1 MRLEGLCAASLFFTM
16 LASFAPYPGMMYTNV
31 LSVLGISIAQMNKAR
46 SVLYFIVLMGF
57 SILFDFIQMII
68 DGNSLYY
75 STGAG
80 VWSLLC
86 AIVVFLMK
94 FCIVYC
100 CYQLFLM
107 LGGTLSFSSLFGA
120 PDDSA

>member
-1 MRLEGLCAASLFFTM
+1 
-16 LASFAPYPGMMYTNV
+16 
-31 LSVLGISIAQMNKAR
+31 MNKAR

-75 STGAG
+75 STSAGA
-80 VWSLLC
+80 WSLLC
-86 AIVVFLMK
+86 AIVIFLMK

-100 CYQLFLM
+100 CYQLFLL
-107 LGGTLSFSSLFGA
+107 LGGTLSFSSLFSA
-120 PDDSA
+120 PDDSADVPYASIDEGGGSGADGAYSYQADSEYQSPPKDAAL